1 MGGFGGGDE
10 RQARQ
15 VVTDQRGV
23 QSGDAPNELV
33 VLDSDAEIIDLLGE
47 GPIEGIVSGV
57 YSFSGIAGYTGYFT
71 GETFT
76 AYTATGLDG
85 NGSPS
90 SSPQTTLGF
99 LRSIYW
105 NNTPIVDQNGY
116 YNFTN
121 INLEYSK
128 GLPEGNLA
136 QLNSRLPASETLDLT
151 VERQI
156 GERLYGVSI
165 QGGTVPSATQTAGD
179 LADDSRI
186 DTVAKTYSI
195 LNNECTKAQLR
206 VRVSQ
211 LFEQI
216 RSEDAPKDFKK
227 GKNPPAVGY
236 GDIKAREISY
246 NIYYQPIFDFY
257 SDEINGEQPKN
268 NSWTFFKTETIQGHI
283 DQIYVRSTTI
293 DFSADYVDQPGFA
306 GWKIKVIRTTP
317 ESLTAYLK
325 NVSFVD
331 SIVEIYG
338 TKLRY
343 PYSTMVYSKFDAE
356 FFSRVPER
364 SYDTKLIKVKIPN
377 NYNPILKTYGRSD
390 AIVVGNWPTVTINTP
405 LKKGQL
411 IYFRGGQILEIGVDY
426 SVGTGTITNASTW
439 IRDGWQTAWGGSV
452 ALTSQNK
459 GQRRYPNVSGEVG
472 ASTEGWLGVINGK
485 NHMGTAQDNYWD
497 GGFKEI
503 ESWQA
508 GSTAPIPGAGSIIE
522 KRWTDNPAWCFYD
535 LITNPR
541 YGLGDFV
548 DSSFVDKWALYEIA
562 QYCDGLVPDGAGG
575 VEPRF
580 TMNHIITSREEA
592 YKVIND
598 LSSIFRGIV
607 YYANGLVYAVQ
618 DAFKTALYQFNN
630 ANVVNGDFN
639 YSSSAKK
646 ARHSVAVIRYI
657 DKFNLYNPSVEYVE
671 NEESVKRY
679 GIRQIETTALGCTSR
694 GQARRFGE
702 WLLASEAQET
712 ESVTFNVGQD
722 GAYLRPGD
730 IVQIYDQFR
739 TPLNFRGRTNA
750 VTPLATAPSNITYPY
765 PTAAGTAHPVTGNSV
780 IIDGPV
786 SFTKEQV
793 YKFSLLTPT
802 YNYESTGITN
812 LNSDDEIRRSS
823 VQNLYFLGN
832 HTRTISG
839 YYNSDYQE
847 GGSGVVTQ
855 IYFHTGLRL
864 SDGNPIG
871 TGNQLDFDNYVITGY
886 TNEYVNGSTVQDY
899 SGGCFSGANLVW
911 SAEVN
916 DPASG
921 EYVSGHFSNFRI
933 INVTENDDSASYAI
947 SALAYSTGKYDEVEN
962 RLAFENI
969 SIDDVPLW
977 PHQVH
982 TSAPK
987 TGVNEFAS
995 IILGS
1000 PNDSDREEEKLFEQY
1015 STFEIRV
1022 PQASTQLKVGTEQKA
1037 GVISHYINTDE
1048 KYTLPKR
1055 MSYQVC
1061 VFEQET
1067 LGNGFGDSNLALS
1080 NTLFT
1085 VGGAKVN
1092 TIFHEVSDANYKELY
1107 RPYALYTMDGD
1118 PSKKASSD
1126 GFANDQVGS
1135 DIGARFFLE
1144 RLLTKDTNYWF
1155 AVFAF
1160 NNFTRSHHAIVGL
1173 ILGSDYVD
1181 TNNYFASNPS
1191 LYTANQIPKEEN
1203 FNLIQG
1209 IDIES
1214 LTSPDLLSA
1223 ADSSKINDLNGT
1235 EPVFNWNTSN
1245 ELDFRDD
1252 FNKPLP
1258 MPVGQQYRITI
1269 RNNGGVAPSDHNP
1282 ASNIFVEITGYDQ
1295 PDTAAGFAF
1304 IHEYNSPHVISNLAD
1319 TLGANDDVV
1328 GYKLDGNTTTNANE
1342 ATWLRV
1348 DKSGIIFRN
1357 TPNNFPLR
1365 EFDLVVEAHD
1375 GLGRTSAG
1383 NQIWNNTIRGEDT
1396 SNNYSEDDKGKD
1408 GYDFLSCSIGI
1419 PSGVVFA
1426 QYDRFPDQERVDD
1439 YSFIT
1444 QGQAHLRKYPY
1455 LATADVYTNGEL
1467 HLKMTTSQDA
1477 AGNTILTEEQLRNAF
1492 PDVRGLVYYYS
1503 TGDNSIRDEIPS
1515 DKDGLV
1521 IFEPNNKAPSF
1532 TMQPDEIAGSK
1543 NFGIQGNVKY
1553 TIDASPGYA
1562 QYPQSSS
1569 PAKVD
1574 GNAPDNVTVYRYYH
1588 LFDSSTNPANIVI
1601 PFPKIAA
1608 SNVQNIYLTVGLFDT
1623 LSYLEHF
1630 NSDNTPKTKTVTPGN
1645 TAKTTTNSEIP
1656 GVTIA
1661 FDNSRLEVS
1670 QVVPTILL
1678 EQKINFSTLPNKIW
1692 DKDNG
1697 NEPVNWTYPNSNF
1710 AAAKGTPIFLKE
1722 SSLQTK
1728 GQSALAYRA
1737 WWDIT
1742 IDPGEG
1748 DFQMDFTME
1757 NNKNPVYRGAHKLDS
1772 SADDIDYNFPVKD
1785 AYSSLQSSVQTSLN
1799 KNKFKGINKIDVEIP
1814 SNSFLSYGVKR
1825 FPERANL
1832 IIYFDQQQDPN
1843 KYTVDIE
1850 FKGANVATA
1859 QALNPNNQ
1867 VVKITDGK
1875 NDTNINPN
1883 ARDLVTNE
1891 LPLENCKILEKSR
1904 DYVKVGLG
1912 PFYIQTKKDKLGDL
1926 YAEMEKG
1933 NIQWVLRWYVI
1944 NKPTI
1949 SKSKWT
1955 TPLSSSGGKLP
1966 IQYPDNANDAFW
1978 KSIDVNKPTVVKE
1991 WVGYRE
1997 FMVKTRGQDADRE
2010 EYEGFFGIKS
2020 YFQHSN
2026 GGQYNDLIPVNFKW
2040 RPDFYHVKGGLR
2052 LRSIKLNRNQGE
2064 QYDWSGDKMSIIYPE
2079 VGPGK
2084 ISLTQV
2090 ETQVANYLDDTN
2102 SPYNFV
2108 GNIIKIKGGILQT
2121 DTFDVITR

>member
-236 GDIKAREISY
+236 GDIKAREITY

-257 SDEINGEQPKN
+257 SDEINGEHPKN

-325 NVSFVD
+325 NVSFID

-343 PYSTMVYSKFDAE
+343 PYSVMVYSKFDAE

-390 AIVVGNWPTVTINTP
+390 AIVVGNWPTVTINTQ

-411 IYFRGGQILEIGVDY
+411 VYFRGGQILEIGVDY
-426 SVGTGTITNASTW
+426 PVGTGTITNASTW
-439 IRDGWQTAWGGSV
+439 IRDGWQTAWGGS
-452 ALTSQNK
+452 AILTSQNK
-459 GQRRYPNVSGEVG
+459 GQRRYPDVTGEVG
-472 ASTEGWLGVINGK
+472 ATTEGWLGVINGQ
-485 NHMGTAQDNYWD
+485 NHMGTAPDNYWH

-508 GSTAPIPGAGSIIE
+508 GADAPIPGAGSIIE

-847 GGSGVVTQ
+847 GGSGIVTQ

-864 SDGNPIG
+864 SDGNAIG

-995 IILGS
+995 IILAS
-1000 PNDSDREEEKLFEQY
+1000 PNDNNKEQEKLFGQY
-1015 STFEIRV
+1015 STFEVRV
-1022 PQASTQLKVGTEQKA
+1022 PQVSTQLKIGTEQKA
-1037 GVISHYINTDE
+1037 GVTSHYINTNE

-1160 NNFTRSHHAIVGL
+1160 NNFTRSRHAIVGL

-1191 LYTANQIPKEEN
+1191 LLEKNKIPKEEN

-1319 TLGANDDVV
+1319 TLLTNNDVV
-1328 GYKLDGNTTTNANE
+1328 GYKLDGTTTTDGNK

-1426 QYDRFPDQERVDD
+1426 QYDRFPDQNRVDD

-1477 AGNTILTEEQLRNAF
+1477 AGNTILTEEELRNAF

-1503 TGDNSIRDEIPS
+1503 TGDNST
-1515 DKDGLV
+1515 KDSEAKNGLV

-1543 NFGIQGNVKY
+1543 NFGLQGNVKFTTDSSNGKY
-1553 TIDASPGYA
+1553 PDA
-1562 QYPQSSS
+1562 SS
-1569 PAKVD
+1569 PALTD

-1608 SNVQNIYLTVGLFDT
+1608 SNVQNIYLAVGLFDT

-1645 TAKTTTNSEIP
+1645 TAKTTTTMDIP

-1661 FDNSRLEVS
+1661 FDGSRQEVS

-1678 EQKINFSTLPNKIW
+1678 EQKINFSTYPTKIW
-1692 DKDNG
+1692 DENDNDK
-1697 NEPVNWTYPNSNF
+1697 PVEWTYPNSNF

-1728 GQSALAYRA
+1728 GQSALAFRA
-1737 WWDIT
+1737 WWDVT
-1742 IDPGEG
+1742 LDPGEAG
-1748 DFQMDFTME
+1748 LFMDFSATS
-1757 NNKNPVYRGAHKLDS
+1757 NGTPVYRGPHKKLAAPNSDG
-1772 SADDIDYNFPVKD
+1772 DLV
-1785 AYSSLQSSVQTSLN
+1785 VQYVN
-1799 KNKFKGINKIDVEIP
+1799 KNKFKGIAKIDFEVTD
-1814 SNSFLSYGVKR
+1814 SWKYGNSGKFRQLVSGFLK
-1825 FPERANL
+1825 
-1832 IIYFDQQQDPN
+1832 IYFAQKQEQE
-1843 KYTVDIE
+1843 KYTVDVE
-1850 FKGANVATA
+1850 FKQANSVTSKGEIVKLTDG
-1859 QALNPNNQ
+1859 QNETNTNPNE
-1867 VVKITDGK
+1867 
-1875 NDTNINPN
+1875 
-1883 ARDLVTNE
+1883 RDFVTNDY
-1891 LPLENCKILEKSR
+1891 PLEQCKLVEKSSEYVKFYLSPFFIKGTDNKLANRMDNGELFWQVNWQLLDNVTKINTGTGSTAYNAALAATTKAGTGKRIWFNERENDHCWSNPHKIKQYIPFRELANNEFVNVTLVVDAGDLGGYRRPCKLTFKLNSGFYSSSNNSLVKKAWPINGSFNISVHKFVDATSTEFYIANSITSRYGTLNITYGSPNSPLDPVGLEK
-1904 DYVKVGLG
+1904 DVGEAKG
-1912 PFYIQTKKDKLGDL
+1912 SINDK
-1926 YAEMEKG
+1926 
-1933 NIQWVLRWYVI
+1933 R
-1944 NKPTI
+1944 T
-1949 SKSKWT
+1949 
-1955 TPLSSSGGKLP
+1955 
-1966 IQYPDNANDAFW
+1966 
-1978 KSIDVNKPTVVKE
+1978 
-1991 WVGYRE
+1991 
-1997 FMVKTRGQDADRE
+1997 
-2010 EYEGFFGIKS
+2010 
-2020 YFQHSN
+2020 
-2026 GGQYNDLIPVNFKW
+2026 NF
-2040 RPDFYHVKGGLR
+2040 
-2052 LRSIKLNRNQGE
+2052 
-2064 QYDWSGDKMSIIYPE
+2064 
-2079 VGPGK
+2079 
-2084 ISLTQV
+2084 
-2090 ETQVANYLDDTN
+2090 A
-2102 SPYNFV
+2102 

-2121 DTFDVITR
+2121 DTFDVVPR